1 VHQLRSQC
9 DAVIVGGGTLRADDP
24 LLTSRGQRTPE
35 PLRVVLSRSL
45 QLPDRAQLWDTTP
58 AATLVA
64 HPPDAPAAAKA
75 QLQELC
81 SNYPGLEA
89 LELPHCSPA
98 ALLEALAQRGC
109 NQVLWECGPVLA
121 AAALR
126 EGCVQQVAAVIA
138 PKLLGGTPAR
148 TPLGELGLQSMDQVQ
163 SWQVRRLQ
171 HLGPDLLW
179 NLSALR

>member
-1 VHQLRSQC
+1 
-9 DAVIVGGGTLRADDP
+9 
-24 LLTSRGQRTPE
+24 
-35 PLRVVLSRSL
+35 
-45 QLPDRAQLWDTTP
+45 
-58 AATLVA
+58 
-64 HPPDAPAAAKA
+64 
-75 QLQELC
+75 
-81 SNYPGLEA
+81 
-89 LELPHCSPA
+89 
-98 ALLEALAQRGC
+98 
-109 NQVLWECGPVLA
+109 VLWECGPGLA